1 MEDRRATGA
10 PRQAQDPSWL
20 AREGEWVGMV
30 PWAVGITTL
39 AWLPDTRVCSP
50 RYPPMFVVLKLVA
63 AWLWLLVGVQGWQR
77 WARRPPRP
85 PEGGAPAGEADALMA
100 GGGAPRG
107 EPSAGSL
114 WPSQTN

>member
-1 MEDRRATGA
+1 MEDQKAPGARRH
-10 PRQAQDPSWL
+10 AQGLPWRK
-20 AREGEWVGMV
+20 REEALVGLV
-30 PWAVGITTL
+30 LWAVGITLL
-39 AWLPDTRVCSP
+39 AALPDTGVFIP
-50 RYPPMFVVLKLVA
+50 VHPPVFVGLKVVA

>member
-30 PWAVGITTL
+30 LWAVGITTL
-39 AWLPDTRVCSP
+39 AWLSDTRVCSP

-63 AWLWLLVGVQGWQR
+63 AWLWLLRVG
-77 WARRPPRP
+77 
-85 PEGGAPAGEADALMA
+85 
-100 GGGAPRG
+100 
-107 EPSAGSL
+107 SAGPGGPPGPL
-114 WPSQTN
+114 REVLPQVRRMR